1 MAPNRNMMA
10 KFDPRLLYGNI
21 RTTLMHSLEAFTEK
35 PIIRSPTYHLT
46 DGLFDDIIIGYRSM
60 LYH

>member
-1 MAPNRNMMA
+1 MALKQNMT
-10 KFDPRLLYGNI
+10 KFDPRLLHGNI

-35 PIIRSPTYHLT
+35 PVIRSPTYHLT
-46 DGLFDDIIIGYRSM
+46 DGLFDDIVIGCRSV